1 MIVLGINL
9 LLAVAA
15 PGSQGSPANPTSAAQ
30 PPLVTTATSAP
41 DDGAPAVDSPI
52 PSARELDDFAQ
63 LITGN
68 NTPEARELGA
78 RSLLRHGTD
87 EAARRLVA
95 ILRSQNDAQGKLAIC
110 RAILSSDAPNPMLLD
125 PLVQLVGR
133 NPPELSDIAA
143 SSLRR
148 FSPSDVIPRLH
159 ALSADGQQPL
169 SRRTAA
175 IAALGSISDDLLA
188 MTKLIELVRDGD
200 AAIRPAVLE
209 AVSEAAGTRLT
220 DAGAAI
226 QWWSGY
232 KEVEPLDWLREMNQ
246 RRKEDIRR
254 IRTERDAL
262 VQRLVATL
270 RESYLLTS
278 ESEQPA
284 RLLAFLRDDSAA
296 VRGLALDLIN
306 GLITDRREINQDVR
320 RQLLR
325 LVSDSNPTIR
335 RRTAGI
341 VGDLRPAGGG
351 ERLREALTVEL
362 DPSVRAAQVNAL
374 GRLDDAEALG
384 VLIARLND
392 PSRLVVSEAATAL
405 GRLTRRGAMDPAVVE
420 SVVAALSDGLQR
432 VPIEDE
438 DLRVL
443 FIEAMGRIGAEEFR
457 AIFAREIDELKS
469 TRVRSAAITALSA
482 LPDSAA
488 QIRVLVTATEPEIR
502 LAGVQALGRC
512 GRGREDLDALAT
524 CLNAAQEPNTAVR
537 ERAWESYLTIVKRLP
552 VKDQLDAAQ
561 RFDRPND
568 APAQRRRADLLLIIN
583 SANDRAEPLTP
594 SQRLTLHDSLASA
607 LSALGERAAE
617 ARALEDAVAVAA
629 ESRPEALPA
638 LRRRLIAALLSA
650 GSDQA
655 AADQLHAIATPAD
668 MPDADRAALAEI
680 ISREITG
687 RIAEADLAADYA
699 KIFDLLRIMRLAAA
713 NTLPDLSA
721 MLAAHQQAAVES
733 RQNIVNRLIDA
744 LSSDV
749 EADAKLRAF
758 GRETV
763 LPEIAARLSKDGAS
777 RPSVAVEARMI
788 EIAKELAP
796 EWPGY
801 AAGAPDSDRRV
812 AIKAL
817 SDIVPNTNG
826 AQPPQ

>member
-1 MIVLGINL
+1 MIVLGIIL
-9 LLAVAA
+9 FLAAE
-15 PGSQGSPANPTSAAQ
+15 PPESQGSSPAVQ
-30 PPLVTTATSAP
+30 PPLATMATSTADDDSASAEAP
-41 DDGAPAVDSPI
+41 K

-78 RSLLRHGTD
+78 RSLLRHATD

-95 ILRSQNDAQGKLAIC
+95 ILKSQNDAQAKLAIC
-110 RAILSSDAPNPMLLD
+110 RAILSSDSPNPILLD
-125 PLVQLVGR
+125 PLVQLVGH
-133 NPPELSDIAA
+133 NPPELSEIAS

-148 FSPSDVIPRLH
+148 FKSAEVIPRLH

-169 SRRTAA
+169 ARRTAA
-175 IAALGSISDDLLA
+175 VAALGSMSDDLLA
-188 MTKLIELVRDGD
+188 MTKLMELVREGD

-209 AVSEAAGTRLT
+209 AVSEAAGARLT
-220 DAGAAI
+220 DAGTAI
-226 QWWSGY
+226 QWWNSY
-232 KEVEPLDWLREMNQ
+232 EQAEPLDWLREMNQ

-284 RLLAFLRDDSAA
+284 RLMAFLRDDSAA

-335 RRTAGI
+335 RRAAGI

-374 GRLDDAEALG
+374 GRLDDADALG
-384 VLIARLND
+384 ALVARLND
-392 PSRLVVSEAATAL
+392 PARLVVSEAATAL

-420 SVVAALSDGLQR
+420 NVVAALSDGLQR
-432 VPIEDE
+432 VAVEDE

-488 QIRVLVTATEPEIR
+488 QIRGLLSATEPEIR

-568 APAQRRRADLLLIIN
+568 APAQRRRADLLQTIN

-594 SQRLTLHDSLASA
+594 SQRLTLYDSLASA
-607 LSALGERAAE
+607 QSALGERAAE
-617 ARALEDAVAVAA
+617 ARALEDAAAVAA

-638 LRRRLIAALLSA
+638 LRQRLIAALLSA

-655 AADQLHAIATPAD
+655 AADQLRALAAPGDLA
-668 MPDADRAALAEI
+668 DADRAALTDMV
-680 ISREITG
+680 SREIAR
-687 RIAEADLAADYA
+687 RIAEADLAADFA
-699 KIFDLLRIMRLAAA
+699 KVFELLRIMHAAA
-713 NTLPDLSA
+713 ADALPDLSA
-721 MLAAHQQAAVES
+721 RLDAQQQAAIEA
-733 RQNIVNRLIDA
+733 RQMIVNRLIDA
-744 LSSDV
+744 LSNDA
-749 EADAKLRAF
+749 EAEAQLRAF

-763 LPEIAARLSKDGAS
+763 LPEIAARLSKDGAG
-777 RPSVAVEARMI
+777 RPAVAAETRMI

-817 SDIVPNTNG
+817 SDMVPNSNG
-826 AQPPQ
+826 TPQPPQ